1 MQTISEK
8 TFPVPHL
15 ELHIQLYCVEIDV
28 TNKRIYWQEFD
39 IGDKITV
46 KSDGVPFIMMGR
58 KVYDC
63 HFGRDRNVKLK
74 EKLRLQREEI
84 LKVENLHIIPYTIL

>member
-1 MQTISEK
+1 MLIHETLS
-8 TFPVPHL
+8 FC
-15 ELHIQLYCVEIDV
+15 CVEIDV
-28 TNKRIYWQEFD
+28 KNKRIYWQEFD

-63 HFGRDRNVKLK
+63 LYGKDRNVKLK
-74 EKLRLQREEI
+74 EKLRLQREEVVKRCR
-84 LKVENLHIIPYTIL
+84 L